1 MFVWAFFIQRSVLS
15 DNLLHQDCVGVFWP
29 EYMSKFKFV
38 FKKIYISVAK
48 SGMTTPKYKPPEKS
62 IKKQTSNAFL
72 FTHSKK
78 LINRTCTIFSFQ
90 IVSKCGEQ
98 KKKKPHIL

>member
-1 MFVWAFFIQRSVLS
+1 
-15 DNLLHQDCVGVFWP
+15 
-29 EYMSKFKFV
+29 
-38 FKKIYISVAK
+38 
-48 SGMTTPKYKPPEKS
+48 MTTPKYKPPEKS

-78 LINRTCTIFSFQ
+78 LINRTCTIFSFP

-98 KKKKPHIL
+98 KKKKNNPTSSNSYIQASVHPV